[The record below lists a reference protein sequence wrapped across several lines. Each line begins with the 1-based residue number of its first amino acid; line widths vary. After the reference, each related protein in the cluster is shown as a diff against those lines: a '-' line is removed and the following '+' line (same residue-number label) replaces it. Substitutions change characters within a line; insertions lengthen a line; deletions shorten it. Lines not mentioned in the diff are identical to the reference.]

1 MALAGSA
8 ERRVSSQPSGKSLFS
23 STSAFHIAARLG
35 AHRRPP
41 ARGGLAFPRAP
52 FLRSLLVAWQ
62 AVRVAL
68 DGRCIPFLQRVAGCL
83 DDLTVD
89 QLDVD
94 RSDREFDQIDP
105 HRREFSGAFAQQR
118 RPLCHIPPSR
128 WVEQEIRLGEDVD
141 PCLIVIRIVGT
152 DFVTIG

>member
-1 MALAGSA
+1 CFSWGTSSFPSCSDDAPTVKWQNRQSIDDQCIDLAKRFRCLGVYRIA
-8 ERRVSSQPSGKSLFS
+8 REKARHGFGRVGRTARQQP
-23 STSAFHIAARLG
+23 AFEVRQIAFFVDKRLPYLAARLG

-83 DDLTVD
+83 DDLTV
-89 QLDVD
+89 
-94 RSDREFDQIDP
+94 
-105 HRREFSGAFAQQR
+105 
-118 RPLCHIPPSR
+118 
-128 WVEQEIRLGEDVD
+128 
-141 PCLIVIRIVGT
+141 
-152 DFVTIG
+152 